1 MMKKAFMMKYIDQN
15 HMMIS
20 SSMNIGRSFILL
32 ALILTRLIKKSKK
45 MKKNEN
51 LSLQKN
57 LKLRISIYHQLG
69 SLH

>member
-1 MMKKAFMMKYIDQN
+1 MMKKAFMMKYMDQN

>member
-1 MMKKAFMMKYIDQN
+1 MMKKAFMMKYMDQN

-45 MKKNEN
+45 LKKNEN

-57 LKLRISIYHQLG
+57 LKLKSSIYHQLE